1 MIQHKTW
8 KDIQLGDI
16 VQDKNGNLHAV
27 TTLDDDTVTLLSTK
41 LTVFQMERRL
51 RGTQIVAVYIPTEG
65 EAADL
70 AHHDLGE
77 RMLRQIEERERTI
90 ARAALFRVDP
100 IPRKAVALR
109 DHIDWLHGVNVD
121 DVLRRHNGTPVNPAS
136 KDAKKLAVEEL
147 CEAHDEMH
155 ARPDLWPHS
164 LPHHHK
170 RIGD

>member
-1 MIQHKTW
+1 MIEQRTW
-8 KDIQLGDI
+8 GDVQLGDI
-16 VQDKNGNLHAV
+16 VQDKNGRLHIV
-27 TTLDDDTVTLLSTK
+27 NGVYPNVILLST
-41 LTVFQMERRL
+41 RL
-51 RGTQIVAVYIPTEG
+51 DLHELKRPPDDRPVGIYYAS
-65 EAADL
+65 EAEQADM
-70 AHHDLGE
+70 APEEMRH
-77 RMLRQIEERERTI
+77 RMLRDIEERERTI

-136 KDAKKLAVEEL
+136 KDAKKNAIEEL

-155 ARPDLWPHS
+155 LRPDLWPHS
-164 LPHHHK
+164 LPHHHA

>member
-1 MIQHKTW
+1 MIEQRTW
-8 KDIQLGDI
+8 GDVQTGDI
-16 VQDKNGNLHAV
+16 VRDLTGNLHVA
-27 TTLDDDTVTLLSTK
+27 TVTEGAPSVGLLSTK
-41 LTVFQMERRL
+41 LEMRWIARPPDDRSVD
-51 RGTQIVAVYIPTEG
+51 VYVPTEG

-70 AHHDLGE
+70 RHYDVRE

-100 IPRKAVALR
+100 TPRRAVALR

-121 DVLRRHNGTPVNPAS
+121 DVLRRHSGTPVNPAS
-136 KDAKKLAVEEL
+136 KEAKKASIEEL

-164 LPHHHK
+164 LPHHHAT
-170 RIGD
+170 IGG